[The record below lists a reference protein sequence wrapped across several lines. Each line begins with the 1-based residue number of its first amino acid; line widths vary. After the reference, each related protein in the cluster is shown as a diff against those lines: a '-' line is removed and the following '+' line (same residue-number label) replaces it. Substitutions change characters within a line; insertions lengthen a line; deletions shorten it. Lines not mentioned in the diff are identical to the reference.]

1 MLRLMPLDPQ
11 AQMLLDQMT
20 SMGTPPLQ
28 AMSVPE
34 ARAFIDSM
42 GAFNSEVEDV
52 AHVEDVSIP
61 GPASTIPAR
70 PYRPR
75 GTGPFP
81 LVVYFP
87 GGGGVT
93 GGIQS
98 HDGLCRSLANAAAC
112 AVLSI
117 DYRLAPRAKVP
128 PGGGRVLRGGAG
140 G

>member
-1 MLRLMPLDPQ
+1 MLRLMPPAPPPQ
-11 AQMLLDQMT
+11 VLLDQMA

-42 GAFNSEVEDV
+42 GAFNGEVEDV

-61 GPASTIPAR
+61 GPASTLPAR
-70 PYRPR
+70 LYPPA

-81 LVVYFP
+81 LLVYFH
-87 GGGGVT
+87 GGGWVI

-117 DYRLAPRAKVP
+117 DYP
-128 PGGGRVLRGGAG
+128 PPPPAQCPAAARGPVSCDAS
-140 G
+140 

>member
-11 AQMLLDQMT
+11 AQMLLDQMA

-42 GAFNSEVEDV
+42 GAFNGEVEDV

-70 PYRPR
+70 LYRPA

-81 LVVYFP
+81 LLVYFH
-87 GGGGVT
+87 GGGWGIGRRASDHGVA
-93 GGIQS
+93 
-98 HDGLCRSLANAAAC
+98 R
-112 AVLSI
+112 
-117 DYRLAPRAKVP
+117 RLA
-128 PGGGRVLRGGAG
+128 
-140 G
+140 